1 MFTSKFLNST
11 NLYNDAVIIA
21 YYKVLKDKNDD
32 FVCYEV
38 IVKHKENRY
47 TFMLKNIFELRY
59 VYNII
64 DKISEQKIEISLSK
78 DMKPIKIEDEFVRL
92 LCISLR
98 EYMV

>member
-47 TFMLKNIFELRY
+47 TFMLKNIFEL
-59 VYNII
+59 
-64 DKISEQKIEISLSK
+64 
-78 DMKPIKIEDEFVRL
+78 
-92 LCISLR
+92 
-98 EYMV
+98 